1 MNGDG
6 DPGRRVMVTGVG
18 VVSAIGNDVGT
29 FLRALH
35 TNTIGIAP
43 APWNEDDLFAW
54 WAVVRDFE
62 PERWMDATVIAGSD
76 LFTQFAV
83 ATAAQAVADA
93 GLDGP
98 EHLPMRRTAVVMGAS
113 MGGVRALTKAQHQ
126 LEQHGYAAVD
136 RKAMIQM
143 LPNMAAAQIAMRFGL
158 HGPQLTLTNACAAS
172 IDAIGTAAR
181 LIRSGEVDVAL
192 VGGTEGGLPLANG
205 DRDGPFAPVWFH
217 AQANYGMMT
226 GGRDPRRALTPFD
239 VNRQGIAT
247 GDGAAM
253 VVLESADHAAARGA
267 LIYGEVAGYASLAD
281 AFHPS
286 SPEPSGRWEAEVMGD
301 ALKNA
306 GVAATD
312 VDALFAHGT
321 GTPKGD
327 IAEIKA
333 INSVHGGRGLPVT
346 AIKGH
351 TGHTGAASGLMSALA
366 ALDTLRNGMLPNVAG
381 TTDVEPEADF
391 RVILDQPV
399 AVDATTVQI
408 NAFGF
413 GGQNSSLVLRR
424 SG

>member
-1 MNGDG
+1 MI
-6 DPGRRVMVTGVG
+6 TGVG
-18 VVSAIGNDVGT
+18 VVSAIGNDVTT

-43 APWNEDDLFAW
+43 APWNEEDLFAW
-54 WAVVRDFE
+54 WAVVRDFQ
-62 PERWMDATVIAGSD
+62 PERWMEPTVISGTD

-83 ATAAQAVADA
+83 ATAAQAVSDA
-93 GLDGP
+93 GLDRP
-98 EHLPMRRTAVVMGAS
+98 EQLPMRRTAVVMGSS

-126 LEQHGYAAVD
+126 LERHGAAAVE

-181 LIRSGEVDVAL
+181 MIRSGVVDVAL

-205 DRDGPFAPVWFH
+205 ERDGAFAPVWFH

-267 LIYGEVAGYASLAD
+267 HCYGEVAGYGSLAD

-286 SPEPSGRWEAEVMGD
+286 SPEPSGRWEAEVMSD
-301 ALKNA
+301 ALA
-306 GVAATD
+306 DAAVAATE

-327 IAEIKA
+327 IAEIRA

-351 TGHTGAASGLMSALA
+351 TGHTGAASGLMSVLA
-366 ALDTLRNGMLPNVAG
+366 ALDTMRNGMLPNVAG
-381 TTDVEPEADF
+381 TTEVEPAADF
-391 RVILDQPV
+391 RVILHRPA
-399 AVDATTVQI
+399 AVDAATVQI

-424 SG
+424 TV